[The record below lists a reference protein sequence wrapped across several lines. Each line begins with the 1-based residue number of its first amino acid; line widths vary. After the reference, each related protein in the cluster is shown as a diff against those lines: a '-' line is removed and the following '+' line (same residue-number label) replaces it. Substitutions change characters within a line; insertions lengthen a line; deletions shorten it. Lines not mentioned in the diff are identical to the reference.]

1 MPGLCAS
8 FYGNTF
14 IDSDGKMRGILVD
27 ENLPKTM
34 ILGIECTHA
43 TELGRQKTDT
53 ELWEYAKKNDLVIV
67 TKDTDFLDRI
77 LLLGSPPKVVWIRFG
92 NLKLKEISARLS
104 NIWAEIESYL
114 NEFDLIEVTHS
125 GLNGIK
131 SPPAP

>member
-8 FYGNTF
+8 IYRNAFD
-14 IDSDGKMRGILVD
+14 DSDGKMRGILVD
-27 ENLPKTM
+27 ENLPKTL

-53 ELWEYAKKNDLVIV
+53 ELWGYVKKNDLVIL

-77 LLLGSPPKVVWIRFG
+77 LLLGSPPKVVWVRLG
-92 NLKLKEISARLS
+92 NLKLKEISGRLS
-104 NIWAEIESYL
+104 DRWPEIERYL
-114 NEFDLIEVTHS
+114 DVFDLIGVSNS